1 MQSKKN
7 TSWGGVAEWYSEL
20 LGKEGTYQKEVVL
33 PNLLRVM
40 SPQHGE
46 TVLDLACGSGFFS
59 RAFAEEGVKVIGV
72 DVAKALIEIAKKTPN
87 KNIAY
92 KVSPAHKLEFLES
105 GSVDKVA
112 MVLAIQNIEEIQK
125 TFAEAARVVKKG
137 GTIHIVMNHPAFRVP
152 KRSSWG
158 WDEKGGAQYR
168 RVDAYMSES
177 TEKIQM
183 HPGDKPS
190 EYTLS
195 FHRPLQVYFKHL
207 RRGGFLVRG
216 LEEWISNRKSEPGP
230 RAREEDRIRK
240 EIPLFLYIEA
250 VKI

>member
-1 MQSKKN
+1 M
-7 TSWGGVAEWYSEL
+7 
-20 LGKEGTYQKEVVL
+20 L

-40 SPQHGE
+40 NLQKGE

-59 RAFAEEGVKVIGV
+59 RAFSAIGVKVIGV
-72 DVAKALIEIAKKTPN
+72 DVAKNLIEIAKKTPD

-92 KVSPAHKLEFLES
+92 KVSMAHKLEFLES
-105 GSVDKVA
+105 GSVDKIA
-112 MVLAIQNIEEIQK
+112 LVLAVQNIEEIQK
-125 TFAEAARVVKKG
+125 VFAESARVLKKG
-137 GTIHIVMNHPAFRVP
+137 GTMHIVLNHPAFRVP

-158 WDEKGGAQYR
+158 WDEKVGAQYR
-168 RVDAYMSES
+168 RVDAYISES

-216 LEEWISNRKSEPGP
+216 LEEWISNRKSEHGP

-240 EIPLFLYIEA
+240 EIPLFLMIES
-250 VKI
+250 VKM

>member
-1 MQSKKN
+1 MQRKN

-40 SPQHGE
+40 NIHKGE
-46 TVLDLACGSGFFS
+46 EVLDLACGSGFFS
-59 RAFAEEGVKVIGV
+59 RAFAGAGAKVTGV
-72 DVAKALIEIAKKTPN
+72 DVAKNLIEIAKKTPE

-92 KVSPAHKLEFLES
+92 KVSSAHKLEFLPS
-105 GSVDKVA
+105 GSIDKIA
-112 MVLAIQNIEEIQK
+112 LVLAVQNMEDIQK
-125 TFAEAARVVKKG
+125 VFAECARVLRKT
-137 GTIHIVMNHPAFRVP
+137 GTMHIVMNHPAFRVP

-158 WDEKGGAQYR
+158 WDEKVGAQYR

-195 FHRPLQVYFKHL
+195 FHRPFQVYFKHL

-240 EIPLFLYIEA
+240 EIPLFLMIEA
-250 VKI
+250 VKMQ

>member
-40 SPQHGE
+40 TLHEGE

-87 KNIAY
+87 KSIAY

-112 MVLAIQNIEEIQK
+112 LVLAIQNIEEIQK

-137 GTIHIVMNHPAFRVP
+137 GSIHIVMNHPAFRVP

-158 WDEKGGAQYR
+158 WDEKEGAQYR

-177 TEKIQM
+177 AAKIQM

-230 RAREEDRIRK
+230 RAREENRIRN

-250 VKI
+250 IKM

>member
-1 MQSKKN
+1 
-7 TSWGGVAEWYSEL
+7 
-20 LGKEGTYQKEVVL
+20 
-33 PNLLRVM
+33 
-40 SPQHGE
+40 
-46 TVLDLACGSGFFS
+46 ACGSGFFS
-59 RAFAEEGVKVIGV
+59 RAFSAIGVKVIGV
-72 DVAKALIEIAKKTPN
+72 VVAKNLIEIAKKTPD

-92 KVSPAHKLEFLES
+92 KVSMAHKLEFLES
-105 GSVDKVA
+105 GSVDKIA
-112 MVLAIQNIEEIQK
+112 LVLAVQNIEEIQK
-125 TFAEAARVVKKG
+125 VFAESARVLKKG
-137 GTIHIVMNHPAFRVP
+137 GTMHIVLNHPAFRVP

-158 WDEKGGAQYR
+158 WDEKVGAQYR
-168 RVDAYMSES
+168 RVDAYISES

-216 LEEWISNRKSEPGP
+216 LEEWISNRKSEHGP

-240 EIPLFLYIEA
+240 EIPLFLMIES
-250 VKI
+250 VKM